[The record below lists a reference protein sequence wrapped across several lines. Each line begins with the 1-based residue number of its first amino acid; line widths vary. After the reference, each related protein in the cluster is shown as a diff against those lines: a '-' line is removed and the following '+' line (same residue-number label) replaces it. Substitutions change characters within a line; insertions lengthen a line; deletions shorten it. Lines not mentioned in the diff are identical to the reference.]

1 MIRYRLETCVRI
13 LLLLAAAMHA
23 CATSATAQPTQGST
37 SLNSQN
43 QSSKSVAVPVPIAS
57 GDLLDISVYDAPE
70 LTQEVRVEAD
80 GGVHLALI
88 GPTKVAGMTAQQAGE
103 SIARELRGH
112 NFLLNP
118 QVNVLIKEFATQGV
132 SVTGEVQHPGV
143 YPVLGSRTLLDVVS
157 LAGGL
162 TSIADT
168 RITIKHRSGAE
179 ESLSVKLTNDNAQ
192 TSLDNNVQVYPGDLI
207 VVPRAGIVYVLG
219 DVGRAGGFVMQDNGK
234 ITLLQALAQAGGANR
249 TAAMNQAFLL
259 RKNASGYATDKIRVG
274 DLVRGR
280 GGDVDLNPND
290 IVFFPSSRL
299 KYFVQ
304 DTQGI
309 VASVAGA
316 AVYHI
321 VP

>member
-1 MIRYRLETCVRI
+1 MTSYRLKACVQFV
-13 LLLLAAAMHA
+13 LLLFVAPA
-23 CATSATAQPTQGST
+23 CVTSVGAQAQGSR
-37 SLNSQN
+37 LGNN
-43 QSSKSVAVPVPIAS
+43 QTHAPVSVPVSIAS
-57 GDLLDISVYDAPE
+57 GDLLDVTVYDAPE
-70 LTQEVRVEAD
+70 LTQEIRVESD
-80 GGVHLALI
+80 GNVRLALI

-103 SIARELRGH
+103 SIARELTAH
-112 NFLLNP
+112 NFLLSP

-143 YPVLGSRTLLDVVS
+143 YPALGSRTLLDVVS
-157 LAGGL
+157 MAGGL

-249 TAAMNQAFLL
+249 TAAINQAFLL

-280 GGDVDLNPND
+280 GGDVDLNAND

-304 DTQGI
+304 DTQGV